1 MALDFY
7 INIPI
12 GMIILLFGLL
22 YLHEHLEPEAG
33 RFDWLGFLL
42 AAPGMALAVLH
53 SARGLRVDSA
63 LRMCLQQGPGND
75 APRNPRFCR
84 TEG

>member
-22 YLHEHLEPEAG
+22 YLHEHMEPKAG

-42 AAPGMALAVLH
+42 AGPGMALAVLH
-53 SARGLRVDSA
+53 SARGLCRASA
-63 LRMCLQQGPGND
+63 LRMCLFQEPG
-75 APRNPRFCR
+75 
-84 TEG
+84 E